1 MECRSVR
8 TSPLSPSFAQLK
20 PHSDIFEKQ
29 SLVLVCGQW
38 YKPSSCVW
46 NCTVN
51 LSGRVTINT
60 SYPNLQTFFVGHL
73 QVKTANV
80 NMLIQELIALAR
92 LDVKNA
98 GEFKSIMIAAG
109 AMLGQEQNLEVLE
122 PSLRELKKYKFLP
135 VRSSAGVQS
144 FEKTSASFFI
154 NDHERFGTAFQGKLD
169 FLDFSYD
176 ELMSLHP
183 LFQSLKLENRYLS
196 GHIETETTVGT
207 SIENQVLA
215 NEFRQRAYALS
226 W

>member
-1 MECRSVR
+1 MECSSVR

-20 PHSDIFEKQ
+20 PHSDILEKQ

-51 LSGRVTINT
+51 LSGRVTIDS

-73 QVKTANV
+73 RVKMANL

-92 LDVKNA
+92 QDVKNA
-98 GEFKSIMIAAG
+98 GEFKSIMVAAG
-109 AMLGQEQNLEVLE
+109 AMLGQEQNLEALE
-122 PSLRELKKYKFLP
+122 PSLHNLKKYKFLP
-135 VRSSAGVQS
+135 VRNSTGAQC

-154 NDHERFGTAFQGKLD
+154 NDHERYGTAFQGKLN

-176 ELMSLHP
+176 ELTSLHP
-183 LFQSLKLENRYLS
+183 QFQSLKLENRYLS
-196 GHIETETTVGT
+196 GHIETDTTVGQGRRERPPFEAV
-207 SIENQVLA
+207 SPAEC
-215 NEFRQRAYALS
+215 S
-226 W
+226 